1 MSHRTGTYVLL
12 LLVAGLSTGALE
24 PKPMPPPLE
33 LEEYLEA
40 DDWFQEGISLNSVGR
55 YREAA
60 EAFAKSLAIEPK
72 NPLSWLNMGT
82 AQALEGDYPHAIEAL
97 QRSVRLDPKLALG
110 FANLAEVCFR
120 TDRFQEA
127 VEAYT
132 ALLALWPHNPNAL
145 YKRGLAYLLLND
157 TGKAQGEYLAL
168 KVVDPELAEKL
179 REAIKRATAH

>member
-40 DDWFQEGISLNSVGR
+40 DDWFQEGITLNSVGR

-132 ALLALWPHNPNAL
+132 SLLALWPHNPNAL

-168 KVVDPELAEKL
+168 KVVDPELAGKL
-179 REAIKRATAH
+179 LEAIKRATAH